1 MYTTPPTLDFT
12 TQMPAPRAEDVWD
25 QFGAQVTGPLVVQGL
40 AQVSSQLPSQAA
52 AATPAEETHRRPA
65 PLRDGIGWLLCKHV
79 AQLALAGAV
88 LTFVLVGGEQPLMAL
103 CYVLTGLML
112 VGAMAVADRQRFLDH
127 QPDFMI
133 FDVVRPAQPQP
144 AVTQQSMR
152 VMVTPSSMPA
162 HISVT

>member
-1 MYTTPPTLDFT
+1 MYSTPPTLDFT
-12 TQMPAPRAEDVWD
+12 SQMPVPRAEDVWD
-25 QFGAQVTGPLVVQGL
+25 QFGTAQVTGPLVAQGL
-40 AQVSSQLPSQAA
+40 AQLPAHVVRTAA
-52 AATPAEETHRRPA
+52 PVEEAPRRPA
-65 PLRDGIGWLLCKHV
+65 PLRDGLGWLLCKHL
-79 AQLALAGAV
+79 AQLTLAGAV

-133 FDVVRPAQPQP
+133 LDVVRPVQESP
-144 AVTQQSMR
+144 AVTQQAMR
-152 VMVTPSSMPA
+152 VMVAPSSMPA